1 MNTLLLIGGDLC
13 TRTARRLDASSWHC
27 VGLRRH
33 PLSHDA
39 GGRIRWFQADLRDP
53 SSLSAVLSAT
63 PSVTHILYAPAPDRR
78 TPEAYD
84 GVYPRG
90 LGMLLDALPE
100 PDRLRRCVLVD
111 STAVWGPSE
120 AWVNEE
126 TPARPDD
133 FRGRSMLQAEALM
146 HERLAKLPGAATGTA
161 LRLSGLYGPGRL
173 RLIDGLRAGRIKAPG
188 GPGHWAN
195 RIHIDDA
202 AAACAHLLTLAHP
215 MPCYIGT
222 DDRPMPTADLY
233 DALARMSGSTRPDRQ
248 FRPPDGKRLS
258 NERLRGSG
266 WIPQWPDMAAG
277 YAAALASGA

>member
-13 TRTARRLDASSWHC
+13 ARTARRLDPSSWRC

-133 FRGRSMLQAEALM
+133 FRGRSMLRAEALM

-233 DALARMSGSTRPDRQ
+233 DALARMSDSPRPDRQ

-277 YAAALASGA
+277 YAAALASDA